1 MQKIERQI
9 IATILSEKDLI
20 DDVFSE
26 INKSH
31 FTDDISRKAFGW
43 ISGKYKIG
51 EKPTQ
56 VRMQT
61 ETDIELDKIIEAG
74 TNIFEFEQ
82 LVEVLKEE
90 KIRRNIMKTT
100 KEIYIKAKNKE
111 NDISQVVADATE
123 KIFKINYKP
132 NKKEIYYNDELLD
145 MIFDE
150 LVKIENGEEVS
161 LGIPTGMMKLDA
173 LIGGLQRGHLMVIAA
188 STSMGKTSLALRI
201 ALNLIKQDKRVLVN
215 TLEMD
220 SKEIMRKIL
229 SLDSRVPTSAYMNIL
244 SDIQGKSK
252 DAAIE
257 RLLDKRLIV
266 NEKRGITTNEIKA
279 TTRKIINK
287 RGNIDLL
294 IVDYLQL
301 INMRDGDTREQKIG
315 NAVLALRNLAGELDI
330 PIILLSQFNRS
341 RNGTPKMKYMRGSG
355 RIEEIADEI
364 LLPYRPE
371 FEEKENDKYLEEA
384 KIIIDKGRTS
394 GTGIIDMKF
403 YPKIQYWQDGYE
415 FENDGAIEIIE
426 ENP

>member
-1 MQKIERQI
+1 
-9 IATILSEKDLI
+9 
-20 DDVFSE
+20 
-26 INKSH
+26 
-31 FTDDISRKAFGW
+31 
-43 ISGKYKIG
+43 
-51 EKPTQ
+51 
-56 VRMQT
+56 
-61 ETDIELDKIIEAG
+61 
-74 TNIFEFEQ
+74 
-82 LVEVLKEE
+82 
-90 KIRRNIMKTT
+90 
-100 KEIYIKAKNKE
+100 
-111 NDISQVVADATE
+111 
-123 KIFKINYKP
+123 
-132 NKKEIYYNDELLD
+132 
-145 MIFDE
+145 
-150 LVKIENGEEVS
+150 
-161 LGIPTGMMKLDA
+161 
-173 LIGGLQRGHLMVIAA
+173 MVIAA

-201 ALNLIKQDKRVLVN
+201 ALNLIKQDNRVLVN

-244 SDIQGKSK
+244 SDIQGDSK

-341 RNGTPKMKYMRGSG
+341 RKGTPKMEYMRGSG

-371 FEEKENDKYLEEA
+371 FEEKESDKYMEKA

-415 FENDGAIEIIE
+415 YENDGAIEIIE
-426 ENP
+426 